1 MGHEVITVNDSD
13 SSVKQLVFMC
23 IHLHTQASRASTGL
37 SCTHTF
43 VIVDE
48 FWYLYRYNFLLH
60 WWEIESFQRTSHL
73 GCSAIELSTRG
84 QHYDPLHTFPLAAY
98 SSEVYQISPSGKLTH
113 GPHKVSHSCVMV
125 FSTKV
130 GALCLCFTPRCR
142 GVSPQG
148 VQAEPRFHAIWLPH
162 LSSKHTENSIKVSPH
177 GMSNE
182 GTLLLTSLI
191 LIFNFQ
197 LYRC

>member
-1 MGHEVITVNDSD
+1 MYTPTHSD
-13 SSVKQLVFMC
+13 VTGIYRLVLYP
-23 IHLHTQASRASTGL
+23 HLCYSGWILIPLRIQFPPPLMRN
-37 SCTHTF
+37 
-43 VIVDE
+43 
-48 FWYLYRYNFLLH
+48 W
-60 WWEIESFQRTSHL
+60 SFQRTSHL